1 MLSSF
6 FQIEELRIQNYNI
19 IHILRETNIY
29 GVPALSWALCL
40 VINILTNP
48 VM

>member
-19 IHILRETNIY
+19 IHILRETNIH

-48 VM
+48 VL